1 MWRRLPPFVTAPLC
15 SRRRLCAKASLHTD
29 KTRPTRLLLRQRASG
44 SHSSSLTSK
53 VSQKLGWS
61 SIAKKEMICKI
72 GLTLL
77 FALYVQYNYL
87 LLHQLGDIDTCTIT
101 QTLES
106 VISAVCGTKTLSN
119 RMRAS
124 WPKKTHLCP
133 LPKPLYAF
141 SWSCMRFRLWAT
153 DRY

>member
-1 MWRRLPPFVTAPLC
+1 MWRRLPPFVTAPLR

-29 KTRPTRLLLRQRASG
+29 KARPTRLLLRQRASG
-44 SHSSSLTSK
+44 SHPSSLTGK
-53 VSQKLGWS
+53 VSQKPGWS
-61 SIAKKEMICKI
+61 SIAKEEVICKI

-77 FALYVQYNYL
+77 FALSSQYNYL
-87 LLHQLGDIDTCTIT
+87 LLRQLGDIDTCTAT

-106 VISAVCGTKTLSN
+106 VISAVCGTKTISN
-119 RMRAS
+119 RMHACC
-124 WPKKTHLCP
+124 PKKTHLCP

-141 SWSCMRFRLWAT
+141 SWSCMRLRLWAT

>member
-1 MWRRLPPFVTAPLC
+1 MWGRLPPFVTAPLR

-29 KTRPTRLLLRQRASG
+29 KARPTRLLLRHRASG
-44 SHSSSLTSK
+44 SHPSSLTGK

-77 FALYVQYNYL
+77 FALSSQYNYL
-87 LLHQLGDIDTCTIT
+87 LLHQLGDIDTCTTT

-106 VISAVCGTKTLSN
+106 VISAVCGPKTLFN
-119 RMRAS
+119 RRRARR
-124 WPKKTHLCP
+124 PKKTHLCP
-133 LPKPLYAF
+133 FPKPLYAF

-153 DRY
+153 DKY